1 MDGRGSDR
9 AAVLQ
14 VEELGETQITEEVF
28 QDYLR
33 TQGGDRFRGDRYD
46 LFRHNCNNFSHET
59 AQFLVGRGIPQHI
72 VDLPGE
78 ILATP
83 MGQML
88 APMLQQMAPSGTSIP
103 FTNNPAAPGPAP
115 PPPSSPAPSSQPA
128 AVSGAKLP
136 VKEFI
141 TFDQPHK
148 IDGLSKKLEEFN
160 TKQPDESMFAPQLK
174 QTVVA
179 KAWAETT
186 DLGKTEQLSLSISY
200 LNNGVKKERFLMF
213 IEVKLTQ
220 TDDLNNKLIQLQ
232 PPLLTAY

>member
-115 PPPSSPAPSSQPA
+115 PPPSSSAPSSQPA

-141 TFDQPHK
+141 TFDQPLK

-160 TKQPDESMFAPQLK
+160 TKQPDEMK
-174 QTVVA
+174 
-179 KAWAETT
+179 
-186 DLGKTEQLSLSISY
+186 LSDS
-200 LNNGVKKERFLMF
+200 
-213 IEVKLTQ
+213 EVKIVIGIAKGLV
-220 TDDLNNKLIQLQ
+220 
-232 PPLLTAY
+232 

>member
-9 AAVLQ
+9 APVLQ

-115 PPPSSPAPSSQPA
+115 PPPSSSASS
-128 AVSGAKLP
+128 
-136 VKEFI
+136 
-141 TFDQPHK
+141 
-148 IDGLSKKLEEFN
+148 
-160 TKQPDESMFAPQLK
+160 TKQSAVRCVRCQAACEGVHHIRPTTQDRRVIQE
-174 QTVVA
+174 TRRIYH
-179 KAWAETT
+179 KAT
-186 DLGKTEQLSLSISY
+186 
-200 LNNGVKKERFLMF
+200 
-213 IEVKLTQ
+213 
-220 TDDLNNKLIQLQ
+220 
-232 PPLLTAY
+232 

>member
-1 MDGRGSDR
+1 MESDF
-9 AAVLQ
+9 
-14 VEELGETQITEEVF
+14 G
-28 QDYLR
+28 
-33 TQGGDRFRGDRYD
+33 
-46 LFRHNCNNFSHET
+46 
-59 AQFLVGRGIPQHI
+59 
-72 VDLPGE
+72 
-78 ILATP
+78 
-83 MGQML
+83 
-88 APMLQQMAPSGTSIP
+88 SIP
-103 FTNNPAAPGPAP
+103 FTDNPAAPGRGPAP
-115 PPPSSPAPSSQPA
+115 PPPSSSASSSQPVE
-128 AVSGAKLP
+128 VSGGKLT

-141 TFDQPHK
+141 TFDQPLK
-148 IDGLSKKLEEFN
+148 IDRLSKKLEEFN

-232 PPLLTAY
+232 PPLRTAC

>member
-1 MDGRGSDR
+1 MYGRGSDR

-115 PPPSSPAPSSQPA
+115 PPPSSSAPSSQPA

-232 PPLLTAY
+232 PPLRTAC

>member
-1 MDGRGSDR
+1 MCRSRTRSRSRVVGWR
-9 AAVLQ
+9 AARRRTNSSSSSWPCRRTRTRIWRV
-14 VEELGETQITEEVF
+14 TPSPSPTTRP
-28 QDYLR
+28 LR
-33 TQGGDRFRGDRYD
+33 
-46 LFRHNCNNFSHET
+46 
-59 AQFLVGRGIPQHI
+59 A
-72 VDLPGE
+72 
-78 ILATP
+78 
-83 MGQML
+83 
-88 APMLQQMAPSGTSIP
+88 
-103 FTNNPAAPGPAP
+103 AAPRPRHPPAQHQ
-115 PPPSSPAPSSQPA
+115 APSSQPLD
-128 AVSGAKLP
+128 VSGAKLP

-232 PPLLTAY
+232 PPLRTAC

>member
-1 MDGRGSDR
+1 MTLAS
-9 AAVLQ
+9 
-14 VEELGETQITEEVF
+14 
-28 QDYLR
+28 
-33 TQGGDRFRGDRYD
+33 
-46 LFRHNCNNFSHET
+46 SHSPT
-59 AQFLVGRGIPQHI
+59 AR
-72 VDLPGE
+72 
-78 ILATP
+78 
-83 MGQML
+83 
-88 APMLQQMAPSGTSIP
+88 
-103 FTNNPAAPGPAP
+103 P
-115 PPPSSPAPSSQPA
+115 PPAVAPRPRHPPAQHQAPSSQPLD
-128 AVSGAKLP
+128 VSGAKLP

-213 IEVKLTQ
+213 IEVKQTQ
-220 TDDLNNKLIQLQ
+220 TDGENLNNKLIQLQ
-232 PPLLTAY
+232 PPLRTAC

>member
-1 MDGRGSDR
+1 MGYKVQVYIYDLTQGMARSLGPALLGRPLDGVWHTAIVVYGKEYFYGGSGDSGSGIQWCNPGGT
-9 AAVLQ
+9 VMGQPLK
-14 VEELGETQITEEVF
+14 VEELGETQITEDVF

-115 PPPSSPAPSSQPA
+115 AWGPATLQ
-128 AVSGAKLP
+128 
-136 VKEFI
+136 
-141 TFDQPHK
+141 
-148 IDGLSKKLEEFN
+148 LS
-160 TKQPDESMFAPQLK
+160 TKQSASSCGWSQAAREGVHHIRP
-174 QTVVA
+174 
-179 KAWAETT
+179 TT
-186 DLGKTEQLSLSISY
+186 QD
-200 LNNGVKKERFLMF
+200 
-213 IEVKLTQ
+213 
-220 TDDLNNKLIQLQ
+220 
-232 PPLLTAY
+232 